1 MSRNRPSPPATGQA
15 PAAGPWQ
22 RRLRRAGGACLLL
35 ALVLLAL
42 RLWPQPPLRD
52 AAPLSRVVLAADGE
66 LLRMTLASD
75 GQYRLW
81 VPLERFAPS
90 LIEAMLLKEDR
101 HFHYHP
107 GVNPA
112 ALLRAARETWG
123 GGMRQGGSTLSMQLA
138 RRLYDLDSRQIP
150 GKLKQIALALW
161 IEARYGKREIL
172 EAYLNL
178 APMGGNIEGMEAA
191 SRIYFNKPASALSLA
206 ESLALAVIPQQP
218 GRRGHFGPS
227 LERARLALLE
237 EWRRVYPHDPRNA
250 APLELPLAARKRAE
264 LPFRAPHLAEQLLA
278 RYPDAELH
286 STLSLPLQQQLERQI
301 AQFVAQNR
309 SRGIENA
316 TALLI
321 DSRDHS
327 VKALV
332 GSADYFSRPI
342 HGQVN
347 GVTARRSPGSTLKPF
362 LYGLALDQGLIHPQ
376 SILKDTPSAFGP
388 FQPENFDGSFAGP
401 LSARDALIR
410 SRNVPAVW
418 IASQLGDPNL
428 YALLQ
433 RSGVQRLRAEEHYGL
448 AISLGAGELSS
459 EELGRL
465 YLMLAGDGRLQ
476 PLRYLARETS
486 PAGEALLS
494 AEAAFMVRDMLAA
507 TPRPD
512 GLPPDPRG
520 ARWPVAWKTGTSWG
534 FHDAWSAGLVGP
546 YVLVVWVG
554 NFDAR
559 ANPAFVG
566 IRSAAPLFF
575 RIADGLPLLDA
586 RTWQPAPPPAGLS
599 RVAICSAS
607 GELPNRWCPQ
617 TTTGW
622 FIPGVSPI
630 RVSSLHRPLMID
642 SRTGQRA
649 CPPFDAQFTHEEV
662 FEFWPSD
669 LQALFRAA
677 GLPRRTP
684 PPGTCEA
691 APAPFADAAPR
702 IRSPLSRVTYSL
714 RLSHPHE
721 SIALSASSAAD
732 ATRLYWF
739 ADQRLLGEVPAG
751 RVLDW
756 RPERAGRHRLSVS
769 DDLGRSTQR
778 ILDVEI
784 LP

>member
-1 MSRNRPSPPATGQA
+1 MAAPVVARP
-15 PAAGPWQ
+15 WR
-22 RRLRRAGGACLLL
+22 RRLRRLGWSCLVLTLL
-35 ALVLLAL
+35 LLAL
-42 RLWPQPPLRD
+42 RLWPQPPLRE
-52 AAPLSRVVLAADGE
+52 AAPLSRVVLSEDGA
-66 LLRMTLASD
+66 LLRLTLASD

-81 VPLERFAPS
+81 VPLERVAPS
-90 LIEAMLLKEDR
+90 LVEAMLLKEDR
-101 HFHYHP
+101 HFFRHP

-138 RRLYDLDSRQIP
+138 RRLYGLDSRTIP
-150 GKLKQIALALW
+150 GKLQQIGLALW
-161 IEARYGKREIL
+161 LEARYSKRDIL

-178 APMGGNIEGMEAA
+178 APMGGNIEGMESA
-191 SRIYFNKPASALSLA
+191 SRIYFNKPSSELSLA
-206 ESLALAVIPQQP
+206 EALALAVIPQQP

-227 LERARLALLE
+227 LQRARLDLLA
-237 EWRRVYPHDPRNA
+237 EWRRVYPDDPRNA
-250 APLELPLAARKRAE
+250 APLELPISARTRAQ
-264 LPFRAPHLAEQLLA
+264 LPFRAPHLAELLLA
-278 RYPDAELH
+278 RHSGAELH

-316 TALLI
+316 SALLI
-321 DSRDHS
+321 DSRDQS

-332 GSADYFSRPI
+332 GSADYFNAAI

-347 GVTARRSPGSTLKPF
+347 GITARRSPGSTLKPF
-362 LYGLALDQGLIHPQ
+362 LYGLAIDQGLIHPQ

-388 FQPENFDGSFAGP
+388 YQPENFDGSFAGP

-418 IASQLGDPNL
+418 LASQLRTPNL
-428 YALLQ
+428 HHLLR
-433 RSGVQRLRAEEHYGL
+433 RSGVRQLRDEAFYGL
-448 AISLGAGELSS
+448 GLALGAAEVSS

-465 YLMLAGDGRLQ
+465 YLLLAGDGRLR
-476 PLRYLARETS
+476 PLRYLQEQQSA
-486 PAGEALLS
+486 PGEALLS
-494 AEAAFMVRDMLAA
+494 AEATFMLRDMLAA

-512 GLPPDPRG
+512 GLPADPRN
-520 ARWPVAWKTGTSWG
+520 APWPVAWKTGTSWG
-534 FHDAWSAGLVGP
+534 FHDAWSAGVVGP

-559 ANPAFVG
+559 PNPAFVG

-575 RIADGLPLLDA
+575 RIADGLPLLD
-586 RTWQPAPPPAGLS
+586 RRSWQPPAPPAGLS
-599 RVAICSAS
+599 RVDICSAS
-607 GELPNRWCPQ
+607 GELPNRWCPR
-617 TTTGW
+617 TTPSW

-630 RVSSLHRPLMID
+630 RVSTLHRPVLID
-642 SRTGQRA
+642 TRSGQRA
-649 CPPFDAQFTHEEV
+649 CPPFDAVNVRGEV

-669 LQALFRAA
+669 LQALFNAA

-684 PPGTCEA
+684 PADHCA
-691 APAPFADAAPR
+691 DSAVAPADSAPR

-714 RLSHPHE
+714 RLSQPDE
-721 SIALSASSAAD
+721 SIALNANAGGD
-732 ATRLYWF
+732 AQRLYWF
-739 ADQRLLGEVPAG
+739 ANQRLLGEVPAG

-756 RPERAGRHRLSVS
+756 RPERAGRYQLSVS
-769 DDLGRSTQR
+769 DDLGRSAQR

>member
-1 MSRNRPSPPATGQA
+1 MAAPVVVRP
-15 PAAGPWQ
+15 WR
-22 RRLRRAGGACLLL
+22 RRLRRLGWSCLLL
-35 ALVLLAL
+35 ALLLLAL
-42 RLWPQPPLRD
+42 RLWPQPPLRE
-52 AAPLSRVVLAADGE
+52 AAPLSRVVLAENGA
-66 LLRMTLASD
+66 LLRLTLASD

-101 HFHYHP
+101 HFFRHP

-138 RRLYDLDSRQIP
+138 RRLYGLDSRNIP
-150 GKLKQIALALW
+150 GKLQQIGLALW
-161 IEARYGKREIL
+161 LEARYSKRDIL

-178 APMGGNIEGMEAA
+178 APMGGNIEGMESA
-191 SRIYFNKPASALSLA
+191 SRIYFNKPAAELSLA

-227 LERARLALLE
+227 LDRARLALLA
-237 EWRRVYPHDPRNA
+237 EWHRVYPDDPRNS
-250 APLELPLAARKRAE
+250 APLELPVSARSRAQ
-264 LPFRAPHLAEQLLA
+264 LPFRAPHFAELLLA
-278 RYPDAELH
+278 RHSGAELH
-286 STLSLPLQQQLERQI
+286 STLSAPLQQQLERQI

-309 SRGIENA
+309 ARGIENA
-316 TALLI
+316 SALLI
-321 DSRDHS
+321 DSRDQS

-332 GSADYFSRPI
+332 GSADYFSTAI

-362 LYGLALDQGLIHPQ
+362 LYGLAIDQGLIHPQ

-388 FQPENFDGSFAGP
+388 YQPENFDGSFVGP

-418 IASQLGDPNL
+418 LASQLRTPNL

-433 RSGVQRLRAEEHYGL
+433 RSGVSGLRGEEFYGL
-448 AISLGAGELSS
+448 GLSLGAAEVSS

-465 YLMLAGDGRLQ
+465 YLMLAGDGHLR
-476 PLRYLARETS
+476 PLRYLQEQQSA
-486 PAGEALLS
+486 PGEALLS
-494 AEAAFMVRDMLAA
+494 AEATFMLRDMLAA

-512 GLPPDPRG
+512 GLPADPRN
-520 ARWPVAWKTGTSWG
+520 APWPVAWKTGTSWG
-534 FHDAWSAGLVGP
+534 FHDAWSAGVVGP

-559 ANPAFVG
+559 PNPAFVG

-575 RIADGLPLLDA
+575 RIADGLPLLD
-586 RTWQPAPPPAGLS
+586 RRSWQPPVPPPGLS
-599 RVAICSAS
+599 RVDICSAS
-607 GELPNRWCPQ
+607 GDLPNRWCPRI
-617 TTTGW
+617 TPSW

-630 RVSSLHRPLMID
+630 RVSTLHRPVPID
-642 SRTGQRA
+642 IQTGQRA
-649 CPPFDAQFTHEEV
+649 CPPFDATKVREEV

-669 LQALFRAA
+669 LQALFNAA
-677 GLPRRTP
+677 GLPRRSP
-684 PPGTCEA
+684 PADHCEQSA
-691 APAPFADAAPR
+691 SPAADAAPR

-714 RLSHPHE
+714 RLSQPDE
-721 SIALSASSAAD
+721 TIALNASAGGD
-732 ATRLYWF
+732 ARRLYWF

-756 RPERAGRHRLSVS
+756 RPERAGRYQLSVS
-769 DDLGRSTQR
+769 DDLGRSAQR